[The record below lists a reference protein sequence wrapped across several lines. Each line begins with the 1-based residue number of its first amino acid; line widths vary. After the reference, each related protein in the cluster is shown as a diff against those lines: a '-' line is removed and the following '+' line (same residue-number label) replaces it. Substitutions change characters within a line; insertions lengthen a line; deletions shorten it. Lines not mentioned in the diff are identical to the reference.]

1 MIAIG
6 IKNLTSNRLY
16 VKETQYTVLPNQTF
30 FVGEYDYFDLA
41 RAQSL
46 KDLINAG
53 SAVIIKDGVLLSA
66 AASIIYLTTPAT
78 GGSGESNTASNVTS
92 GGGIGLFK
100 QKTGVDLE
108 FKSLIAGTNI
118 TLTAGANDI
127 TIDAAGGG
135 TGDFSVT
142 LDSSLSTV
150 TRTVAAGVTTFA
162 VTHSLNTED
171 IQAEVYR
178 LSDKE
183 TIGWTIVRTSVNVIE
198 CSRAGS
204 VADNLFRVVILK
216 SGSSGGGG
224 GGGGEVNTASNKGT
238 GAGEVFKQKTGVDL
252 ELRTIKAGTNIT
264 VTNNADDITIDSTS
278 SGIALTDLSITA
290 EGAAAG
296 DGDLAYN
303 NTNGQFTYS
312 PPLLNGLSASGTT
325 NFGANK
331 IEYANNYATLG
342 DLPSASTY
350 HGMFAHVHAEG
361 AAYYSH
367 AGNWVKLADA
377 GAGGGKEGYINET
390 LVWSCQINGTFGTQM
405 QSTGVQVSDVQA
417 SPMMFQQDVNLIDV
431 RANLVAST
439 NAATGYVGIY
449 EYVARTTV
457 SGNNWYE
464 YTKLLQITPT
474 FSWVNGQAAQEQ
486 ILTLSTPYT
495 FQAGKVYA
503 VIVASPLTAG
513 GTGQVY
519 GMRYVASNKLL
530 NSKSSTSSI
539 IYEKTLRAST
549 AFSAPYTMPNFQNGI
564 LPGTIY
570 FLGEVNG
577 YNARNKVRLNIQ
589 NA

>member
-53 SAVIIKDGVLLSA
+53 SAVIIRDGVLLSA

-178 LSDKE
+178 LSDNE
-183 TIGWTIVRTSVNVIE
+183 TVGWTIVRTSVNVIE

-216 SGSSGGGG
+216 SGSSRRRWRWWR
-224 GGGGEVNTASNKGT
+224 S
-238 GAGEVFKQKTGVDL
+238 
-252 ELRTIKAGTNIT
+252 
-264 VTNNADDITIDSTS
+264 
-278 SGIALTDLSITA
+278 
-290 EGAAAG
+290 
-296 DGDLAYN
+296 
-303 NTNGQFTYS
+303 
-312 PPLLNGLSASGTT
+312 
-325 NFGANK
+325 
-331 IEYANNYATLG
+331 
-342 DLPSASTY
+342 
-350 HGMFAHVHAEG
+350 
-361 AAYYSH
+361 
-367 AGNWVKLADA
+367 
-377 GAGGGKEGYINET
+377 
-390 LVWSCQINGTFGTQM
+390 
-405 QSTGVQVSDVQA
+405 
-417 SPMMFQQDVNLIDV
+417 
-431 RANLVAST
+431 
-439 NAATGYVGIY
+439 
-449 EYVARTTV
+449 
-457 SGNNWYE
+457 
-464 YTKLLQITPT
+464 
-474 FSWVNGQAAQEQ
+474 
-486 ILTLSTPYT
+486 
-495 FQAGKVYA
+495 
-503 VIVASPLTAG
+503 
-513 GTGQVY
+513 
-519 GMRYVASNKLL
+519 
-530 NSKSSTSSI
+530 
-539 IYEKTLRAST
+539 
-549 AFSAPYTMPNFQNGI
+549 
-564 LPGTIY
+564 
-570 FLGEVNG
+570 
-577 YNARNKVRLNIQ
+577 
-589 NA
+589 